1 VPGLRRE
8 ELAMLAGVSASY
20 YARLEQGESPSAS
33 AEVLDALAGA
43 LLRCGV
49 TRHARRQGLVV
60 PCVTRYLFDFDAAAA
75 RLSMRTSGTARGRC
89 A

>member
-1 VPGLRRE
+1 
-8 ELAMLAGVSASY
+8 MLAGVSASY

-49 TRHARRQGLVV
+49 TRHGGRAL
-60 PCVTRYLFDFDAAAA
+60 
-75 RLSMRTSGTARGRC
+75 LSRA
-89 A
+89 